1 MNADIP
7 RPLPPALTLH
17 PYRDVVRPKGIDDVT
32 WLRNSQQAHATLE
45 QPQVKCKDC
54 GAFGHTARSLRCPMK
69 RWQGA
74 LVPLPLGSRF
84 GKENLAWKLQDPP
97 TPGTPN
103 TAEREEEERQR

>member
-1 MNADIP
+1 MAGHYGWLKACQLFQDQKVRKQNPGPGRQMA
-7 RPLPPALTLH
+7 PP
-17 PYRDVVRPKGIDDVT
+17 
-32 WLRNSQQAHATLE
+32 
-45 QPQVKCKDC
+45 PQEKDSMVKCKDC